1 MSVGKYQAV
10 RVSSVTEDKPNDF
23 NLDQVYDLGFRF
35 FGGKPILDQPAV
47 MDKIDSGTMLS
58 GTNGV
63 ITYTF
68 LDKSHLTGLYNNPTA
83 GFEAAFGLSSYT
95 PAQQAAARAAIHLW
109 DDLIPQ
115 TFVESKG
122 MGADIVFRQL
132 ARSRPGLCLL
142 PWQPRMEIPE
152 RRVHQRPEQCPGGQ
166 LDQ

>member
-68 LDKSHLTGLYNNPTA
+68 LDKSHLTGY
-83 GFEAAFGLSSYT
+83 
-95 PAQQAAARAAIHLW
+95 PA
-109 DDLIPQ
+109 
-115 TFVESKG
+115 V
-122 MGADIVFRQL
+122 L
-132 ARSRPGLCLL
+132 AKQKKLL
-142 PWQPRMEIPE
+142 
-152 RRVHQRPEQCPGGQ
+152 VGGQ
-166 LDQ
+166 YSVYVMDLDDKEIGRASCRERV